1 MELYILT
8 FVNTAVEF
16 DCSDAKPFASLESAQ
31 NEMKHRIQ
39 NFKDEFKD
47 SFVMIDSSN
56 WYSIISL
63 GGNRA
68 YFNIIREELSD
79 RSIAIH
85 KLTRFVVCVYG
96 CDCFGENLLN
106 KFLDECREDDIIKY
120 VVNGDDQDITDFFN
134 EHIIGECL
142 YENSAEKLGGK
153 VDAVDAIFEFLN
165 GADFMPICK
174 NNNPYYTAPA
184 SLWIIGMCEICK
196 GNENIINETR
206 KAIDKDRR
214 DKIFFD
220 YEEAKKQLCKN
231 HMELSD
237 KLSYSDY
244 MSVCEQICG
253 TPLDVNENSCCDMVE
268 KLYIEFYKR
277 VYAIAKKKGI
287 NILLENFPSVFEVR
301 TDFPVNFHSDGVRH
315 TQLVIVA
322 DAFEAA
328 NAIDTLENHINFQ
341 N

>member
-16 DCSDAKPFASLESAQ
+16 DCSDAKPFATLEAAQ
-31 NEMKHRIQ
+31 IEMKQRIQ

-47 SFVMIDSSN
+47 SFAMVDSSN

-68 YFNIIREELSD
+68 YFNIVRGDISD

-85 KLTRFVVCVYG
+85 KLKKAIVLMYG
-96 CDCFGENLLN
+96 CDCYGELLD
-106 KFLDECREDDIIKY
+106 KFLDECRESDIEKCLIK
-120 VVNGDDQDITDFFN
+120 GDDGDVMDFYN

-142 YENSAEKLGGK
+142 YENAAEKLGGK
-153 VDAVDAIFEFLN
+153 VDAVGDIYDFLN
-165 GADFMPICK
+165 GSEFLPICRK
-174 NNNPYYTAPA
+174 YNKFDTAPI
-184 SLWIIGMCEICK
+184 SHWIVGMCEICK
-196 GNENIINETR
+196 GNESIIKDTR
-206 KAIDKDRR
+206 KAIDKDRS

-220 YEEAKKQLCKN
+220 YDEAKKQLCQN
-231 HMELSD
+231 HRQLSD
-237 KLSYSDY
+237 KLSDDGY

-253 TPLDVNENSCCDMVE
+253 TPLDVDANNCCNMVE
-268 KLYIEFYKR
+268 KLYVEFYKR
-277 VYAIAKKKGI
+277 TYAIAKKRGI
-287 NILLENFPSVFEVR
+287 NFLLDNFPSVFEVR
-301 TDFPVNFHSDGVRH
+301 TDFPVNFHSDGVRY

-328 NAIDTLENHINFQ
+328 NAIDTLENHISFKD
-341 N
+341 